1 MLTSKLPVVFMSYD
15 EPWADTFYSDLLE
28 KCPDARRVHGVKGL
42 DACHKA
48 AAEEAGADYFIT
60 VDADT
65 RVDASFFDFDIPDD
79 LLNPA
84 IRLDWP
90 SRNTVNGLTYGNG
103 SLKCWPREM
112 VRNMQTHEAA
122 PSGVS
127 SVDHDVGKGTGSNP
141 GSIAVQFP
149 DCHSTTSPA
158 ETAFHAFR
166 CGFREGFRMG
176 SSKEPAHKGRG
187 FDAHL
192 AASNMQRLK
201 VWCSVGSHKPNG
213 DWVVY
218 GARLGLLRAQTS
230 EMPRSRLNSFDWFMS
245 LWTEIVLPR
254 VKGTG
259 GQCAYHGD
267 TWAPDRLSEES
278 AALCERIVEDLG
290 FEITNSCPQTSALLE
305 RALRKSLSPSL
316 ADSLGTMYLHG
327 RGVPKDARTAQKYF
341 KIGTLLNQSNAFN
354 NLARMHH
361 KALGVEQDIEIAK
374 DYYEIAIALGN
385 EFAPSH
391 LSKLLG
397 EFVEQSNDRDTRMIA
412 LRKLSKDR
420 GFVDTGGKANSAGK
434 GT

>member
-1 MLTSKLPVVFMSYD
+1 MLTSKLQVVFMSYD

-28 KCPDARRVHGVKGL
+28 KRPDAKRIHGVKGL

-48 AAEEAGADYFIT
+48 AAEEAGDDFFIT

-79 LLNPA
+79 LLHPA

-112 VRNMQTHEAA
+112 VRNMKTHEAA
-122 PSGVS
+122 PVGVS

-141 GSIAVQFP
+141 DSISVQFP
-149 DCHSTTSPA
+149 DCHSITSPA

-166 CGFREGFRMG
+166 CGYREGFRMG
-176 SSKEPAHKGRG
+176 SSKDPAQRGRG

-201 VWCSVGSHKPNG
+201 VWCSVGAHRPNG
-213 DWVVY
+213 DWVIY

-230 EMPRSRLNSFDWFMS
+230 EMPRSHLNSFDWFMS
-245 LWTEIVLPR
+245 LWTEIILPR
-254 VKGTG
+254 VEGTG
-259 GQCAYHGD
+259 GECRYLGD
-267 TWAPDRLSEES
+267 SWAPDRLAEES
-278 AALCERIVEDLG
+278 ARLCDRIVADLG
-290 FEITNSCPQTSALLE
+290 FGIANATPRSSALLE
-305 RALRKSLSPSL
+305 TALGKSVSPSL

-327 RGVPKDARTAQKYF
+327 KGVQKDATAAQRYF
-341 KIGTLLNQSNAFN
+341 KIGTLLNQSNAYN

-361 KALGVEQDIEIAK
+361 KALGVDQDIEAAQ
-374 DYYEIAIALGN
+374 DYYEVAIALGN

-397 EFVEQSNDRDTRMIA
+397 EFVEKSDERDSRMIA
-412 LRKLSKDR
+412 LRALSKDR
-420 GFVDTGGKANSAGK
+420 GFVDSGGKARPT
-434 GT
+434 GTSN